1 MALVY
6 FLAILII
13 LLLLTV
19 VCLIIPTGFGTDNA

>member
-13 LLLLTV
+13 LLLLTAV
-19 VCLIIPTGFGTDNA
+19 YLIIPTGFGRDNA